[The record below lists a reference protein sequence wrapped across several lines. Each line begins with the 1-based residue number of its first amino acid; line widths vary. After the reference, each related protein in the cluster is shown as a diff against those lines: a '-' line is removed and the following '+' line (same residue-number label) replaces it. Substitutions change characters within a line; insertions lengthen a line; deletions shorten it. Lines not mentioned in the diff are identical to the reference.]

1 MHEVTFTHIFFRR
14 TRLWTPLKKLHLP
27 ITLIQRNL
35 VHSVDTPDF
44 RTRIR
49 DVLNSRTLTRV
60 AFRYKTLHGY
70 NVRAVHFQVRLTR

>member
-1 MHEVTFTHIFFRR
+1 MDAFEKITFTNNIDSE
-14 TRLWTPLKKLHLP
+14 KS
-27 ITLIQRNL
+27 I

-49 DVLNSRTLTRV
+49 DVLNSRTLARV

-70 NVRAVHFQVRLTR
+70 NVRAVHFQVRLTL